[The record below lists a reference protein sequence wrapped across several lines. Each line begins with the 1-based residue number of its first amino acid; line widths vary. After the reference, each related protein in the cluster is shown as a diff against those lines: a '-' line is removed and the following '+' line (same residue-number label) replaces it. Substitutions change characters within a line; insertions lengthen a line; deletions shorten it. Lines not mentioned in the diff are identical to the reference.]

1 LEGAVSVLTVRGGF
15 PVVWQE
21 QVGTAGREHL
31 ARVQTCYLQVYTAT
45 NPVRV
50 YFSEADFN
58 ADENYVAVPVAAA
71 EHPWGW
77 EGPVELHPHRKVW
90 FRGVGGNA
98 DVTAVFYQRRG

>member
-1 LEGAVSVLTVRGGF
+1 MSVLTVRGGF
-15 PVVWQE
+15 PIVWNE
-21 QVGTAGREHL
+21 TVGTGGREKRT
-31 ARVQTCYLQVYTAT
+31 RVQIGYLQVYTAT

-50 YFSEADFN
+50 YFDEDDFIADQ
-58 ADENYVAVPVAAA
+58 NYVSIPVPAA

-77 EGPVELHPHRKVW
+77 EGPVELAPERKIW